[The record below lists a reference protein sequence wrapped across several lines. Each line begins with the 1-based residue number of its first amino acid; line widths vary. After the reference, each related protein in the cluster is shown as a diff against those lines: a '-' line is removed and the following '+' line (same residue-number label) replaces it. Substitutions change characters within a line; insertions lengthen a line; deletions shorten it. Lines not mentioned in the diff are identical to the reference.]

1 MIFRDLDTVALLE
14 KIPSHALERGAI
26 GTIVH
31 RHTEDCVE
39 VEFLTPAGDTQAVV
53 RLSTDQ
59 LRLALDS
66 EATPRY
72 G

>member
-1 MIFRDLDTVALLE
+1 MIFRDLDAVVLLE
-14 KIPSHALERGAI
+14 RIPSHALDRGAK

-39 VEFLTPAGDTQAVV
+39 VEFLTPSGDTQAVV

-66 EATPRY
+66 EIAPRF